1 MSYQVRRMAD
11 EDLEQVL
18 KLESECFID
27 AWNKD
32 QWLYELHN
40 NPVNVIL
47 VLVDDDKI
55 IGFNN
60 YMITF
65 NSATISQIAISK
77 DYRRQGLAK
86 RLLKEME
93 DTFIKEG
100 DDMVETVTL
109 EVRQSNEAALSLYK
123 NDGYEVIT
131 TKRHYY
137 KDGEDAI
144 YMVKRL
150 I

>member
-55 IGFNN
+55 IGLNN

-65 NSATISQIAISK
+65 NSATISQIAVSK

-109 EVRQSNEAALSLYK
+109 EVRESNEPAISLYK
-123 NDGYEVIT
+123 NNGYEVIT
-131 TKRHYY
+131 KKRHYY

>member
-1 MSYQVRRMAD
+1 MSYKVRKMVD

-18 KLESECFID
+18 ELENECFKEP
-27 AWNKD
+27 WTKQ
-32 QWLYELHN
+32 QWLYELHD

-47 VLVDDDKI
+47 VLVDENKI

-65 NSATISQIAISK
+65 NSATISQIAVSK
-77 DYRRQGLAK
+77 AYRRQGLAK

-93 DTFIKEG
+93 DSFIKDG
-100 DDMVETVTL
+100 DDKVETITL
-109 EVRQSNEAALSLYK
+109 EVRETNQAAIALYE

-131 TKRHYY
+131 KKRHYY